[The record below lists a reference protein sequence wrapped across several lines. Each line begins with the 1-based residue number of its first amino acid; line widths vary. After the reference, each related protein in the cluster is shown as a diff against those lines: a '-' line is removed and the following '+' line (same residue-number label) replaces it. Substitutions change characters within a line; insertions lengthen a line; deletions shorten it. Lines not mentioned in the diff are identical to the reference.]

1 MAVAYAEVTL
11 HGDKAAGRKALV
23 SLDDLPLIVKYRWH
37 VWEDPRR
44 NYDGG
49 PYAIAHV
56 WLLNRRTTVQM
67 HTLVA
72 RAMTI
77 GSDNWH
83 EEWRKVDHKNFNGLD
98 NRRENLRD
106 GTRGN
111 THNQRPRTGVTS
123 KYKGVSW
130 HKPSAKWWARI
141 TVESKT
147 RSLGLYHDE
156 DDAARAYNE
165 NALLLF
171 GEYAHL
177 NIIEEI

>member
-1 MAVAYAEVTL
+1 MTQAWIEIPL
-11 HGDKAAGRKALV
+11 HGAKAAGRCALV
-23 SLDDLPLIVKYRWH
+23 SLDDYQEISRYRWNI
-37 VWEDPRR
+37 WEDPRR
-44 NYDGG
+44 NYNGG

-56 WLLNRRTTVQM
+56 WLLDRRTTVQM

-72 RAMTI
+72 RAI
-77 GSDNWH
+77 GG
-83 EEWRKVDHKNFNGLD
+83 EGWRKVDHRNFDGLD

-106 GTRGN
+106 GTKGN
-111 THNQRPRTGVTS
+111 THNQRPRIGTTS

-130 HKPSAKWWARI
+130 HTVANKWWARI
-141 TVESKT
+141 TVEGKT

-165 NALLLF
+165 GALRLF

-177 NIIEEI
+177 NIINQEES

>member
-1 MAVAYAEVTL
+1 MAEDHVEIPL
-11 HGDKAAGRKALV
+11 HGKKAAGRSMLI
-23 SLDDLPLIVKYRWH
+23 SLDDQAELARYRWH

-56 WLLNRRTTVQM
+56 WIDDRRTTVQA

-72 RAMTI
+72 RAI
-77 GSDNWH
+77 GGENWQ
-83 EEWRKVDHKNFNGLD
+83 RVDHRNFNGLD

-106 GTRGN
+106 GTKGN

-141 TVESKT
+141 TVKGKT

-165 NALLLF
+165 GAVRLF
-171 GEYAHL
+171 GDYAHL
-177 NIIEEI
+177 NVIDQEEP

>member
-1 MAVAYAEVTL
+1 VATAYAEIRL
-11 HGDKAAGRKALV
+11 NGDKAKGRSALI
-23 SLDDLPLIVKYRWH
+23 SLDDYAEVIRYRWH
-37 VWEDPRR
+37 IWEDPRR

-49 PYAIAHV
+49 PYAIAHI
-56 WLLNRRTTVQM
+56 WRENLRTTVQM

-72 RAMTI
+72 QAMGGT
-77 GSDNWH
+77 GWQ
-83 EEWRKVDHKNFNGLD
+83 RVDHQNFNGLD

-106 GTRGN
+106 GTKGN

-141 TVESKT
+141 TVEGKT

-156 DDAARAYNE
+156 ADAGRAYNE
-165 NALLLF
+165 AALRLF

-177 NIIEEI
+177 NVIDQEES